1 MDFSFSEQGITGKS
15 RDLEQITLTW
25 VGMDTVIPI
34 SAKRSAFALTLI
46 VGALVALSVGASALS
61 FAPIHDPLLSKVR
74 DTLVRLFWLDGEANV
89 PTWYS
94 ASLLLLCAS
103 LLAIIAGAH
112 RQRDTVYDIRWLI
125 LAVVFLL
132 LSLDETAQLHELAIA
147 PLRERFHT
155 TGFLYYAWIVP
166 AGICS
171 GLFALAYL
179 GFLAKLP
186 VQTARLMVLAGAL
199 YVGGALGVESLSAK
213 QASLHGEHTIAYHA
227 IITVEELL
235 EMSGL
240 VVFIYALLDYIGRQF
255 PALQLRVSV
264 SSAPEQP

>member
-1 MDFSFSEQGITGKS
+1 
-15 RDLEQITLTW
+15 
-25 VGMDTVIPI
+25 MDTVIPI
-34 SAKRSAFALTLI
+34 SAKRSAFTLAL
-46 VGALVALSVGASALS
+46 VMGVLVALSVAGTALS
-61 FAPIHDPLLSKVR
+61 FAPIHDPFLSKVR
-74 DTLVRLFWLDGEANV
+74 DTLVRLFSLDGEANF

-94 ASLLLLCAS
+94 ASLLLLCAF
-103 LLAIIAGAH
+103 LLAMIAYAR
-112 RQRDTVYDIRWLI
+112 RQRDTVHDSRWLI

-147 PLRERFHT
+147 PLRERFHP

-166 AGICS
+166 AGICA
-171 GLFALAYL
+171 GIFALAYL
-179 GFLAKLP
+179 SFLAKLP

-199 YVGGALGVESLSAK
+199 YVGGAIGVESLSAK
-213 QASLHGEHTIAYHA
+213 QASLHGEHNIAYHA

-235 EMSGL
+235 EMAGL

-264 SSAPEQP
+264 GSAPEQP

>member
-1 MDFSFSEQGITGKS
+1 
-15 RDLEQITLTW
+15 
-25 VGMDTVIPI
+25 MDTVIAL
-34 SAKRSAFALTLI
+34 SARRSAFTLTLI
-46 VGALVALSVGASALS
+46 LGVLVVLSVAASALS

-74 DTLVRLFWLDGEANV
+74 DTWVRLFWLDGEANV

-112 RQRDTVYDIRWLI
+112 RQRDTVNDIRWLI

-147 PLRERFHT
+147 PLRERFHP
-155 TGFLYYAWIVP
+155 TGFLYFAWIVP
-166 AGICS
+166 AGICA

-179 GFLAKLP
+179 GFLARLP
-186 VQTARLMVLAGAL
+186 AQTARLMVLAGAL
-199 YVGGALGVESLSAK
+199 YVGGAIGLESLSGE

-227 IITVEELL
+227 ITTVEELL
-235 EMSGL
+235 EMAGL

-255 PALQLRVSV
+255 PALHVRVSV